1 MTITYY
7 KSESDTRPELTEYGK
22 KTVYIRKNITEVQ
35 RTDEITGEIRTSY
48 EYDEAALTYDEYDQ
62 YELKQQI
69 ADIEE
74 VIVEII
80 GGAV

>member
-7 KSESDTRPELTEYGK
+7 KSESDTRPELAEYGK
-22 KTVYIRKNITEVQ
+22 KTVYIRKNIAEVQ
-35 RTDEITGEIRTSY
+35 RTDEITGETRTSY
-48 EYDEAALTYDEYDQ
+48 EYDEAKMSYSEYEQ

-69 ADIEE
+69 VDIEE
-74 VIVEII
+74 AIVEII